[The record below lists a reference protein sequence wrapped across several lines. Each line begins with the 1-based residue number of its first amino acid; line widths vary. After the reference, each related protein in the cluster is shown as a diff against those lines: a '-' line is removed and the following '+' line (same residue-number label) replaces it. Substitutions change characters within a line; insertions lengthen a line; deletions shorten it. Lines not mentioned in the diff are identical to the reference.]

1 MSAAS
6 SVAAALVTLLRFWRE
21 SARAALAAALGPGH
35 AWLRPAQLEA
45 GGGGSVSGAGGAGSG
60 SRPGTRSGPSPG
72 SCAMVGKLLVVGLG
86 NWGSIRSR
94 HSVGAAV
101 VRRLAESRGLQW
113 RRAKDAQVASDGELV
128 LVEPRLF
135 MNVNGKC
142 LTPSLLRDELG
153 LPSLRDALPRLVL
166 VQDDLERAVGKLSVK
181 EGGSAGGHNGVRS
194 VIAQAGGV
202 DVFRRLRVGIG
213 RPEGGAAYV
222 AQYVLED
229 FSRDELS
236 KLDLDAAARLLEGL
250 VATPDQG
257 AGAAAAAAAAA
268 AASAAPGP
276 TPRKR

>member
-45 GGGGSVSGAGGAGSG
+45 GGGGASGLTSIGPAAGTSSGGA
-60 SRPGTRSGPSPG
+60 R
-72 SCAMVGKLLVVGLG
+72 AMVGGAGKLLVVGLG

-135 MNVNGKC
+135 MNVNGKA

-153 LPSLRDALPRLVL
+153 LSSLRDALPRLVL
-166 VQDDLERAVGKLSVK
+166 VQDDLERAVGKLSLK
-181 EGGSAGGHNGVRS
+181 ASGSAGGHNGVRS

-202 DVFRRLRVGIG
+202 DAFRRLRVGIG

-236 KLDLDAAARLLEGL
+236 KLDLDGAARLLECL
-250 VATPDQG
+250 VAMPEAAAT
-257 AGAAAAAAAAA
+257 AAAAAAP
-268 AASAAPGP
+268 SAGA
-276 TPRKR
+276 TKARR